1 MFEQD
6 YIMRYIKEMIRVLL
20 KLVFHIDTD
29 APVIDLLEDKK
40 DKQTLELLLNLVN
53 EGMIDNAENKIYE
66 IIGDGNKQNLKVAI
80 LFYSYLNDKSDKFL
94 EEHNF
99 SRDEIKLGLQDV
111 MERYG
116 VGDFTEIFM
125 Q

>member
-29 APVIDLLEDKK
+29 SPEIELLEDKK
-40 DKQTLELLLNLVN
+40 DKQTLELLLNLVD

-66 IIGDGNKQNLKVAI
+66 IIGDGNKQSLKIVI

-99 SRDEIKLGLQDV
+99 SRDKIKLGLQDV
-111 MERYG
+111 TERYG
-116 VGDFTEIFM
+116 VGDLTEIFL

>member
-40 DKQTLELLLNLVN
+40 DKQTLDLLLNLID
-53 EGMIDNAENKIYE
+53 EGLIDNAENKIYE
-66 IIGDGNKQNLKVAI
+66 IIGDGNKQNLKIAI

>member
-111 MERYG
+111 TERYG
-116 VGDFTEIFM
+116 VGDLTEIFM

>member
-29 APVIDLLEDKK
+29 APEIELLEDKK
-40 DKQTLELLLNLVN
+40 DKQTLELLLNLVD

-66 IIGDGNKQNLKVAI
+66 IIGDGNKQSFKIVI

-111 MERYG
+111 TERYG
-116 VGDFTEIFM
+116 VGDLTEIFL

>member
-29 APVIDLLEDKK
+29 APVVDLLENKK
-40 DKQTLELLLNLVN
+40 DKQTLELLLNLVD

-66 IIGDGNKQNLKVAI
+66 IIGDGNKQNLKIAI

-99 SRDEIKLGLQDV
+99 NRDEIKLGLQDV

-116 VGDFTEIFM
+116 VGDFTEIFL

>member
-99 SRDEIKLGLQDV
+99 NRDEIKLGLQDV
-111 MERYG
+111 TERYG
-116 VGDFTEIFM
+116 VGDLTEIFM

>member
-29 APVIDLLEDKK
+29 APEIELLEDKK
-40 DKQTLELLLNLVN
+40 DKQTLELLLNLVD

-66 IIGDGNKQNLKVAI
+66 IIGDGNKQSLKIVI

-111 MERYG
+111 TERYG
-116 VGDFTEIFM
+116 VGDLTEIFL

>member
-29 APVIDLLEDKK
+29 APVVDLLENKK
-40 DKQTLELLLNLVN
+40 DKQTLELLLNLVD

-66 IIGDGNKQNLKVAI
+66 IIGDGNKQNLKIAI

-111 MERYG
+111 TERYG
-116 VGDFTEIFM
+116 VGDLTEIFM

>member
-40 DKQTLELLLNLVN
+40 DKQTLELLLNLVD

-116 VGDFTEIFM
+116 VGDLTEIFM

>member
-40 DKQTLELLLNLVN
+40 DKQTLELLLNLVD

-66 IIGDGNKQNLKVAI
+66 IIGDGNKQNLKIAI

>member
-29 APVIDLLEDKK
+29 APVIDLLENKK
-40 DKQTLELLLNLVN
+40 DKQTLELLLNLVD

-116 VGDFTEIFM
+116 VGDFTEIFL

>member
-1 MFEQD
+1 MKTEVE
-6 YIMRYIKEMIRVLL
+6 IE
-20 KLVFHIDTD
+20 
-29 APVIDLLEDKK
+29 LLEDKK
-40 DKQTLELLLNLVN
+40 DKQTLELLLNLVD

-66 IIGDGNKQNLKVAI
+66 IIGDGNKQNLKIAI

-99 SRDEIKLGLQDV
+99 SRDKIKLGLQDV
-111 MERYG
+111 TERYG
-116 VGDFTEIFM
+116 VGDLTEIFL

>member
-29 APVIDLLEDKK
+29 APEIELLEDKK
-40 DKQTLELLLNLVN
+40 DKQTLELLLNLVD

-66 IIGDGNKQNLKVAI
+66 IIGDGNKQNLKIAI

-99 SRDEIKLGLQDV
+99 SRDKIKLGLQDV
-111 MERYG
+111 TERYG
-116 VGDFTEIFM
+116 VGDLTEIFL

>member
-99 SRDEIKLGLQDV
+99 NRDEIKLGLQDV

>member
-40 DKQTLELLLNLVN
+40 DKQTLELLLNLID
-53 EGMIDNAENKIYE
+53 EGMIDTAENKIYE
-66 IIGDGNKQNLKVAI
+66 IIGDGNKQNLKIAI

>member
-6 YIMRYIKEMIRVLL
+6 YIMRYIKEMIRALL

-29 APVIDLLEDKK
+29 APEIDLLEDKK
-40 DKQTLELLLNLVN
+40 DKQTLELLLNLVD

-66 IIGDGNKQNLKVAI
+66 IIGDGNKQNLKIAI

-116 VGDFTEIFM
+116 VGDFTEIFL

>member
-6 YIMRYIKEMIRVLL
+6 YIMRYIKKMIRVLL

-29 APVIDLLEDKK
+29 APEIELLEDKK
-40 DKQTLELLLNLVN
+40 DKQTLELLLNLVD

-66 IIGDGNKQNLKVAI
+66 IIGDGNKQSLKIVI

-111 MERYG
+111 TERYG
-116 VGDFTEIFM
+116 VGDLTEIFL

>member
-40 DKQTLELLLNLVN
+40 DKQTLELLLNLID

-66 IIGDGNKQNLKVAI
+66 IIGDGNKQNLKIAI

>member
-29 APVIDLLEDKK
+29 APVVDLLENKK
-40 DKQTLELLLNLVN
+40 DKQTLELLLNLVD

-111 MERYG
+111 TERYG
-116 VGDFTEIFM
+116 VGDLTEIFM

>member
-40 DKQTLELLLNLVN
+40 DKQTLELLLNLID

-66 IIGDGNKQNLKVAI
+66 IIGDGNNQNLKIAI